1 VAEKISVK
9 TLSTIFLLCAVIAA
23 MCACVVPVDY
33 DKFLGDERV
42 QKIYK
47 EKVLIHDESDGDML
61 PDLAGENGK
70 ITGLISGKYYRVEE
84 YDKDK
89 NYIRNLFLQSNG
101 TLIGDLSKI
110 NILEGTTIEKLPD
123 GKALTNNYY
132 YKVKLAQPFD
142 PGNPD
147 DPEANYKYFNLG
159 GSKTDTAK
167 PTEESDGI
175 TKLAL
180 KITETKDYCLDL
192 SYVIKSDNIYE
203 VMQLESESWKSSRT
217 SAHYKSY
224 GDNVSL
230 PTQGPFD
237 ETRYTKDLSKSIGI
251 YQYRGKVKTGNIPL
265 EDMSIIVLPVDNTLS
280 NYVFVEYDKDE
291 FNNTK
296 KLIVTN
302 FWVLKV
308 ELKQTPS
315 ATDFRIV
322 GNEQPVTYDGSPK
335 TVTITPKAGKS
346 DGAITVYYNGIEDE
360 PKDVG
365 VYTVTFDVGEAD
377 GWEAVTGLSAGTITI
392 NKANPVA
399 ENFNITG
406 IGEFDYDGNAKIVTV
421 ELQQG
426 KTGAGAVTV
435 KYNGSTT
442 APSNARS
449 YPVTFDVAV
458 GSNYNAASGLS
469 AGTLTIN
476 KATPIADD
484 FNGTGNKQFTY
495 DGSTH
500 GFNITPKP
508 GKSLGTITYHYTNGI
523 IYDSSSPPT
532 DVGIYTVTF
541 DVAPSADGNWIA
553 APGLS
558 AGTLTINPDTSP
570 ISVHLN
576 VTLKW
581 LGLAANEPEFT
592 NNSGYDSSTGELTI
606 DIDITNYEKFSYFE
620 WYADFTN
627 SILAS
632 GSNKSHL
639 LLQLDDKTSGLDWS
653 VPGEFTITLIVDHI
667 YKAEFSFTI
676 IPAE

>member
-1 VAEKISVK
+1 
-9 TLSTIFLLCAVIAA
+9 
-23 MCACVVPVDY
+23 
-33 DKFLGDERV
+33 
-42 QKIYK
+42 
-47 EKVLIHDESDGDML
+47 
-61 PDLAGENGK
+61 
-70 ITGLISGKYYRVEE
+70 
-84 YDKDK
+84 
-89 NYIRNLFLQSNG
+89 
-101 TLIGDLSKI
+101 
-110 NILEGTTIEKLPD
+110 
-123 GKALTNNYY
+123 
-132 YKVKLAQPFD
+132 
-142 PGNPD
+142 
-147 DPEANYKYFNLG
+147 
-159 GSKTDTAK
+159 
-167 PTEESDGI
+167 
-175 TKLAL
+175 
-180 KITETKDYCLDL
+180 
-192 SYVIKSDNIYE
+192 
-203 VMQLESESWKSSRT
+203 
-217 SAHYKSY
+217 
-224 GDNVSL
+224 
-230 PTQGPFD
+230 
-237 ETRYTKDLSKSIGI
+237 
-251 YQYRGKVKTGNIPL
+251 
-265 EDMSIIVLPVDNTLS
+265 
-280 NYVFVEYDKDE
+280 
-291 FNNTK
+291 
-296 KLIVTN
+296 
-302 FWVLKV
+302 
-308 ELKQTPS
+308 
-315 ATDFRIV
+315 
-322 GNEQPVTYDGSPK
+322 
-335 TVTITPKAGKS
+335 
-346 DGAITVYYNGIEDE
+346 
-360 PKDVG
+360 
-365 VYTVTFDVGEAD
+365 
-377 GWEAVTGLSAGTITI
+377 
-392 NKANPVA
+392 
-399 ENFNITG
+399 
-406 IGEFDYDGNAKIVTV
+406 
-421 ELQQG
+421 
-426 KTGAGAVTV
+426 
-435 KYNGSTT
+435 
-442 APSNARS
+442 
-449 YPVTFDVAV
+449 VAV